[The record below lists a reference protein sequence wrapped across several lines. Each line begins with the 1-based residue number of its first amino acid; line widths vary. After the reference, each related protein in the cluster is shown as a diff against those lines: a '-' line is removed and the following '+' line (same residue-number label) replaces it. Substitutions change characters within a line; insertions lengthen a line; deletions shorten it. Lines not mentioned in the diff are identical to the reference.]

1 MRVAFFYSAFNYTPS
16 DPLPQSC
23 RRSILVDHSNQV
35 ARRLAVSTFTTRSSA
50 CGWIPADSSKTFE
63 RLSMSSNDKLV
74 TSLAMLPP
82 DCDVCLSSL
91 VARYHCVCVHIRPRE
106 SSVVSRTNATNGSV
120 PMFFRASHMITS
132 QPSSIDLAGY
142 LLPRYQVPPPPHFEA
157 YELCQDYKD
166 RWRGDNSAASFQ
178 KRLLDF

>member
-1 MRVAFFYSAFNYTPS
+1 
-16 DPLPQSC
+16 
-23 RRSILVDHSNQV
+23 
-35 ARRLAVSTFTTRSSA
+35 
-50 CGWIPADSSKTFE
+50 
-63 RLSMSSNDKLV
+63 MSSNDKLV

-106 SSVVSRTNATNGSV
+106 SSLVSRTNATNGSV

-142 LLPRYQVPPPPHFEA
+142 LLPRYQVPPPPHLRLTSYVRITRTAGVETTVQPRFKNDFLTFERFPTA
-157 YELCQDYKD
+157 HPPCNFYDVPACKMI
-166 RWRGDNSAASFQ
+166 
-178 KRLLDF
+178 